1 MIGTHD
7 FMNPD
12 QLRLNKITIM
22 AKIWEKLAE
31 EPERAFLRFKKYR
44 EMGTKRSL
52 RSLAKDEKVQ
62 LSAIACLSTKFEWQ
76 KRAAEWD
83 KHVDQI
89 SQQNE
94 IDEVLA
100 MKKRQISLALKA
112 QKVAEYGLEKLIRH
126 IEFKEVSELRTLDL
140 SKLLDIGCR
149 LERLNRDEPEQSLE
163 IKEQQ
168 NFDLL
173 DEEELETMKR
183 LLAKAE
189 GKA

>member
-1 MIGTHD
+1 
-7 FMNPD
+7 MNPN
-12 QLRLNKITIM
+12 RLQPNKMAIM
-22 AKIWEKLAE
+22 AHIWERLAE

-62 LSAIACLSTKFEWQ
+62 LSAIACLSSKFSWQ

-83 KHVDQI
+83 RHLDQI
-89 SQQNE
+89 SQQSE
-94 IDEVLA
+94 IDEILA

-112 QKVAEYGLEKLIRH
+112 QKVAEQGLEKLIKH
-126 IEFKEVSELRTLDL
+126 VEIKDASELRALDL

-173 DEEELETMKR
+173 DEEELEALKR